1 MGSGS
6 SHVSGHVSCIL
17 RNKAPLRGLSGAG
30 VGRMNGLTSR
40 LMLSAWSYIS
50 TVCGENPKVRFTMQL
65 LQLLV
70 LLTPPSSWTQ
80 DPSLSPGWGT
90 NAVPILSFSPFQ
102 PWTKQYLPCPSTHAK
117 KILGRQGGREDLYLS
132 ARPPGSSSW
141 IFTLSLWKMH
151 SYPPNHKRT
160 QTVAGWVLY
169 FKC

>member
-1 MGSGS
+1 
-6 SHVSGHVSCIL
+6 
-17 RNKAPLRGLSGAG
+17 
-30 VGRMNGLTSR
+30 MNGLTSR